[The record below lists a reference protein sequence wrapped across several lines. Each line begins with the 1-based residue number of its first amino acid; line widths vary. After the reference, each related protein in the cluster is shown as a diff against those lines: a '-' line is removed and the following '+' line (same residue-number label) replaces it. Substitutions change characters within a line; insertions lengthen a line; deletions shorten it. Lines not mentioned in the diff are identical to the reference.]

1 MNGPMTL
8 IVLSVALVTV
18 VALLVWLSLSM
29 AAAEGAIGRVTRANL
44 NNRIFEVQTDP
55 DTNQF
60 TTTKK
65 IRRIHQ
71 VQRFIANRYT
81 TAGSCAFFRITCN
94 VLSGV
99 FVAIVAGTWGASW
112 WIELLVGVVF
122 AFVVAVVS
130 ILVRPRET
138 GVNKPTDIMI
148 KHARLVNFA
157 VAVTPFARVGTSQDG
172 RRRRDLDLSDDE
184 ELEKIQL
191 EQGRAAIDRMVESN
205 EFDPEVSEMM
215 RNVLMLSETLTRE
228 IMVPRTDMITIECD
242 ASLEDMLKLCSRS
255 GFSRVP
261 VIGEDVDDLVGIAY
275 LKDAVRATAF
285 NPAAMSRDVA
295 SIVRDPM
302 LVPESKPVDDLFHQ
316 MQRSRQHVAI
326 VVDEYGGIAG
336 MVTIEDTIE
345 QIVGEL
351 EDEHDRTQHAEP
363 KKIGDRKWSL
373 PARTPIADLEELYE
387 IDIDE
392 DDVDTVYGLL
402 TKLLGRVPI
411 VGASA
416 VTRGIRLTAVDSAGR
431 RKKVSTIEVEP
442 NGVEG
447 REEDGKA
454 QENADNDENN
464 DHRDH
469 KE

>member
-1 MNGPMTL
+1 MTL
-8 IVLSVALVTV
+8 IVLSVVLVTV

-65 IRRIHQ
+65 VKRIHQ
-71 VQRFIANRYT
+71 VQRFIANRYA

-228 IMVPRTDMITIECD
+228 IMVPRTDMITIERD

-431 RKKVSTIEVEP
+431 RKKVSTIEVGP